1 MAASAL
7 KQALQTAFV
16 PFVRSAGFEPV
27 SRSASLFM
35 EFRRSAEGVVHV
47 LEIQW
52 EKHGLPR
59 FVINYGTC
67 PSSGI
72 DIHGKHFAPA
82 EVSAGWL
89 PDSGRLH
96 PKRGATTGSWFRQD
110 NRLLANLLLRPRFRA
125 EAEVVT
131 EAVRLFAELEAYWAS
146 GVVGKHMHAVPP
158 AVIPTAG

>member
-1 MAASAL
+1 MDASAL
-7 KQALQTAFV
+7 KHELQTSFV
-16 PFVRSAGFEPV
+16 PFVRSAGFEDV

-67 PSSGI
+67 PSAGI
-72 DIHGKHFAPA
+72 DIHGEHFAPA

-89 PDSGRLH
+89 PNSGRLQ
-96 PKRGATTGSWFRQD
+96 PTRGATTGAWFRQD
-110 NRLLANLLLRPRFRA
+110 RWLLAKLLLRRRFRQ
-125 EAEVVT
+125 ESEVVT

-158 AVIPTAG
+158 VVIRSAG